1 LINFND
7 IGKVLSEIKEITD
20 FVIIG
25 DTVVDLC
32 LKRKGTESDVDLFP
46 LSISVITE
54 SDAIRELALDKGW
67 DFGSTPLD
75 TPRLIIP
82 INEEQLQVDF
92 YENFQDFYVPTEI
105 INNAVERK
113 IGNDIFKVIKLEDY
127 ILLKANAYREEDED
141 ELKTLLYLLGEGK
154 ITIDKEYLRKHADLF
169 EENSKSIK
177 ARLNMIGFKI

>member
-1 LINFND
+1 MINFQD

-46 LSISVITE
+46 LTISVITE
-54 SDAIRELALDKGW
+54 SDKISELAYNKGW
-67 DFGSTPLD
+67 DYGSTPLD

-92 YENFQDFYVPTEI
+92 YENFQDFYVPPEI
-105 INNAVERK
+105 INSSIERK
-113 IGNDIFKVIKLEDY
+113 IGNYTFKVIKLEDY

-141 ELKTLLYLLGEGK
+141 ELKTLVYLVGEGK
-154 ITIDKEYLRKHADLF
+154 LTIDKDYLKKHVILF

-177 ARLNMIGFKI
+177 DRLNMIGFKI

>member
-54 SDAIRELALDKGW
+54 SDKIRELAYNKGW
-67 DFGSTPLD
+67 DYGSTPLD
-75 TPRLIIP
+75 TPRLVIP
-82 INEEQLQVDF
+82 INDDQLQVDF
-92 YENFQDFYVPTEI
+92 YENFQDFYVPKEI
-105 INNAVERK
+105 INSASERK
-113 IGNDIFKVIKLEDY
+113 IGKYDFKVIKLEDY

-141 ELKTLLYLLGEGK
+141 ELKTLLYLVGEGK
-154 ITIDKEYLRKHADLF
+154 LTIDRDYLKKHVNLF

-177 ARLNMIGFKI
+177 DRLNMIGFKI